1 MFYDYQG
8 IGTPVFIGLD
18 NFGRILRDGQFWD
31 SVGNT
36 GVYALGKLVVTI
48 PLSLTLAIILNRKWR
63 GRSLFRAIY
72 YLPTI
77 FSASVMAIVFFIIF
91 NSYNGILNQLLLK
104 YHVISESISW
114 LGLNMPC

>member
-48 PLSLTLAIILNRKWR
+48 PLSLTLAIILNRN
-63 GRSLFRAIY
+63 GEGDPSLERS
-72 YLPTI
+72 
-77 FSASVMAIVFFIIF
+77 IIF
-91 NSYNGILNQLLLK
+91 PLFLALRSWRLYFLLFSTPITE
-104 YHVISESISW
+104 Y
-114 LGLNMPC
+114 